1 MERVCLMRYEC
12 AMKSITLT
20 AALFLLIAVSEGC
33 QDSRVTPLEQRVN
46 RLEQTVR
53 QLEAEQVK
61 TSNDEAARRAK
72 LENCVVGANMVFD
85 SSIISNGTRSRNGS
99 YSVPV
104 PVEAEMLRQKQ
115 AKIEE
120 CKLLYSN

>member
-1 MERVCLMRYEC
+1 M
-12 AMKSITLT
+12 
-20 AALFLLIAVSEGC
+20 
-33 QDSRVTPLEQRVN
+33 TPLEQRVN

-53 QLEAEQVK
+53 QLEADQGK
-61 TSNDEAARRAK
+61 TSNEAAARRAK
-72 LENCVVGANMVFD
+72 LEDCVAGANAAFD
-85 SSIISNGTRSRNGS
+85 SGIISNGTRSHNGS

>member
-1 MERVCLMRYEC
+1 MERICLMRHEF
-12 AMKSITLT
+12 ALTSITLT
-20 AALFLLIAVSEGC
+20 TALFLIIAASVGC

-46 RLEQTVR
+46 RLEQTVQ
-53 QLEAEQVK
+53 QLEAEQNK
-61 TSNDEAARRAK
+61 TSNDEVARRAK
-72 LENCVVGANMVFD
+72 LENCVAGANAAFD

-120 CKLLYSN
+120 CRLLYSK